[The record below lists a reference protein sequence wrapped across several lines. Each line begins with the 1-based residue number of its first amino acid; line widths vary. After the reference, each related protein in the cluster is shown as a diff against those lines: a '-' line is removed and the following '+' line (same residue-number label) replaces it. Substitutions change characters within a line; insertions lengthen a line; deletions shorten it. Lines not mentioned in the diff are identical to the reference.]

1 MTDILKRQVKFGHR
15 YRGRNPRDNRQKLE
29 SNVYKPRNS
38 KITGNYEK
46 REARKDS
53 LIETLKPAR
62 LADNLISEFCLQI

>member
-1 MTDILKRQVKFGHR
+1 M
-15 YRGRNPRDNRQKLE
+15 E

-38 KITGNYEK
+38 KITGNHEK

-62 LADNLISEFCLQI
+62 LADNLISDFGLQNYKSE